1 MSFHKNHLFD
11 FSYFFIL
18 MKMDKKENK
27 FGNTF
32 GNTFYLTFHMKNWQ
46 NPSKSDQILTQNRA
60 I

>member
-11 FSYFFIL
+11 FLCFYIL
-18 MKMDKKENK
+18 MGLDKKENH

-46 NPSKSDQILTQNRA
+46 NPKKSYQILTKNRA